1 MSALG
6 TAVREH
12 ALRNPERTALADHQ
26 QALNY
31 RDLAARVVAASERLH
46 DLDTHCLGLLAD
58 NGIPW
63 ALADLAAHIGGVPLV
78 PLPLFFSPQQICHA
92 IGDSGVDTLLTD
104 QPDAIQALLAQSG
117 IATRVLTR
125 IESLTALRLT
135 GSDRP
140 LRTLPPGTAK
150 VTYTS
155 GTTGEPKGVCLSR
168 AHMETVARS
177 LIMATR
183 ANVDDHHLCLTPL
196 STLLENLGGVHAPLL
211 AGASSHVLP
220 LAQVG
225 LSGATGLQVS
235 RMLQALIDVG
245 ASSAILAPQML
256 SALLGAIER
265 GAPAPT
271 TLRFVAV
278 GGAPVSPHLLQRAL
292 AAGLPV
298 FEGYGLS
305 ECASVVALNAP
316 GDVRPGSQGRP
327 LPHARISIAD
337 DGEVLIEDGLFLG
350 YLGQSAARS
359 PWRTGDLGDIDADG
373 FLHLR
378 GRRKNLFITSF
389 GRNVAPEWV
398 ESELTAQPAIAQA
411 AVFGEARPFNVAVI
425 TPAAGTNHEQVAAAI
440 AEANSR
446 LPDYARVQQ
455 WLLANEAF
463 SLVNQQM
470 TANGRLRREAIHAI
484 YQAPIE
490 SHYEEI
496 VNDVF

>member
-1 MSALG
+1 MNVLG
-6 TAVREH
+6 TALREL
-12 ALRNPERTALADHQ
+12 ASRNPERPALADDQ
-26 QALNY
+26 QVLNY
-31 RDLAARVVAASERLH
+31 RELATRVLAVSERLH
-46 DLDTHCLGLLAD
+46 DIDIRCLGLLAD
-58 NGIPW
+58 NGVPW
-63 ALADLAAHIGGVPLV
+63 VLADLAAHISGIPLV
-78 PLPLFFSPQQICHA
+78 PLPLFFSPGQICHSLD
-92 IGDSGVDTLLTD
+92 DSGVDTLLSD
-104 QPDAIQALLAQSG
+104 RPDVVQEMLAQAGFAS
-117 IATRVLTR
+117 TVLTR
-125 IESLTALRLT
+125 MESLTVLRLT
-135 GSDRP
+135 GPDRP
-140 LRTLPPGTAK
+140 LRALPPGTAK

-168 AHMETVARS
+168 THMETVAQA
-177 LIMATR
+177 LVAATG
-183 ANVDDHHLCLTPL
+183 AHVDDHHLCLTPL

-211 AGASSHVLP
+211 AGATCHVLP

-235 RMLQALIDVG
+235 RMLQSLIDS
-245 ASSAILAPQML
+245 AATSAILAPQML
-256 SALLGAIER
+256 SALLSAIER

-278 GGAPVSPHLLQRAL
+278 GGAPVSLHLLERAA

-305 ECASVVALNAP
+305 ECASVVALNTP
-316 GDVRPGSQGRP
+316 GDARPGTQGRP
-327 LPHARISIAD
+327 LPHARISIAE

-350 YLGQSAARS
+350 YLGQPAAHP
-359 PWRTGDLGDIDADG
+359 PWRTGDLGFIDAEG

-398 ESELTAQPAIAQA
+398 ESELTAQPVIAQA

-425 TPAAGTNHEQVAAAI
+425 TPAPGASGEQLAAAI

-446 LPDYARVQQ
+446 LPDYAQVRQ
-455 WLLANEAF
+455 WLLAKEAF

-470 TANGRLRREAIHAI
+470 TANGRPRREAIHAI
-484 YQAPIE
+484 YQTPIE
-490 SHYEEI
+490 SFYEEV
-496 VNDVF
+496 VNVVF